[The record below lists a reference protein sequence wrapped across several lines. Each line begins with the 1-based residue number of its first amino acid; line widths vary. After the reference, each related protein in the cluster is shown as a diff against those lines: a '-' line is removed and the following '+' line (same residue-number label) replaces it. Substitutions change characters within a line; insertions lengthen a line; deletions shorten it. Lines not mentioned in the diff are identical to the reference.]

1 MAKQVPGCDWDLCQ
15 SCWCG
20 PAQSAELD
28 SHRQNCRAF
37 AEAFNEAHERIFVPV
52 VPLFEALLEKP
63 HPASSLP
70 PPPPLSNA
78 PQEEK
83 GAEEERGCRLARLR
97 LRGVGEGS
105 PPLLPLADVN
115 CFLAEQQRSAEE
127 VLDSVVASLP
137 LAAVTAEEEGG
148 ELPASVSFVD
158 AEGDHSTLIL
168 EASSEAQHS
177 GIRRLSWHA
186 GGQCYLE
193 SVGILEW
200 DNGGTI
206 SAPEHPQL
214 LARIVD
220 PPVGPARDA
229 LLRDIVRMAHAGGGV
244 HLRGF
249 AGGNALVSEA
259 EVRVAVVCQHLKAV
273 LSTWALSVDY
283 IEAMLWQQLVSAIGS
298 AIGPQ
303 GEPCIPQAALSSQS
317 ALVSA

>member
-1 MAKQVPGCDWDLCQ
+1 MPGCDWDLCQ

-20 PAQSAELD
+20 PAQCVELE

-63 HPASSLP
+63 RPVSSLP
-70 PPPPLSNA
+70 PPPPPSNA
-78 PQEEK
+78 PQEE
-83 GAEEERGCRLARLR
+83 GAEERGCRLARLR
-97 LRGVGEGS
+97 GVSEGS

-137 LAAVTAEEEGG
+137 LAAVTAEEEEEEGG

-168 EASSEAQHS
+168 EAEAQHS

-193 SVGILEW
+193 SVGILEYS
-200 DNGGTI
+200 GGTI

-214 LARIVD
+214 QARIVD

-303 GEPCIPQAALSSQS
+303 GEPSHRQLPVSIS
-317 ALVSA
+317 A